1 MAQSSKTPNYTLA
14 AQNARF
20 VRASKFRS
28 NENATLYVVAV
39 SEPLSYMREHDFSQV
54 IVLHDGRYSVLST
67 EGVAHWLEAK
77 SKEDIIALSEVRL
90 SDVLTFEPKDSCIYL
105 KVNETVDRA
114 RQIFVNDIGKR
125 IFSALITEHGI
136 AKEKPVNIIT

>member
-1 MAQSSKTPNYTLA
+1 M
-14 AQNARF
+14 
-20 VRASKFRS
+20 RA
-28 NENATLYVVAV
+28 
-39 SEPLSYMREHDFSQV
+39 HDFSQV
-54 IVLHDGRYSVLST
+54 IVLHDGWYSVLST
-67 EGVAHWLEAK
+67 EGIAHWLEAK

-125 IFSALITEHGI
+125 IFSALVTEHGI
-136 AKEKPVNIIT
+136 AKEKPVNISLGLGSRQASVIFKDHQAGKDCSDCFKIQ